1 MAKFSV
7 ELPISKKPTDLE
19 LKKLKE
25 YFKEMPVVKFLLVLN
40 LQKVDGMLKMQEL

>member
-25 YFKEMPVVKFLLVLN
+25 YFKEMPVGENLN
-40 LQKVDGMLKMQEL
+40 WS